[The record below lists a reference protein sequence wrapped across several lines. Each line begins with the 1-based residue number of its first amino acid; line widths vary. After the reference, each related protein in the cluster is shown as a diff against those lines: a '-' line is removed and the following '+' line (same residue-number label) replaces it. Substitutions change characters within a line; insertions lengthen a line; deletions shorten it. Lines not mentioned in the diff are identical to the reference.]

1 VIGHQHV
8 GGLVGFNHQG
18 TITSDGTN
26 IVVTGVI
33 DVGGLVGFNDPGIV
47 TNSFASGAVSGQDNV
62 GGLVGHNDVGSK
74 VTLSSFGGGAV
85 TGNSYVNVLIGF
97 NAGSATDSS
106 AYGTVNGA
114 ARIATTGTDTG
125 LVASSARGS
134 DNTSENDD
142 SNGPSSD
149 KKKKGGVKC
158 TGSEISSQISKNGA
172 AVITGGSGAGCT

>member
-18 TITSDGTN
+18 TVDN
-26 IVVTGVI
+26 NNANMAVTGVI

-97 NAGSATDSS
+97 NAGSATNSS

-125 LVASSARGS
+125 LVTSSKGAENSS
-134 DNTSENDD
+134 DAD
-142 SNGPSSD
+142 SNSKSSD
-149 KKKKGGVKC
+149 KDAEKCSGPAIAGQMSQKGK
-158 TGSEISSQISKNGA
+158 
-172 AVITGGSGAGCT
+172 AVIAGGKGASCT